1 MRIMMSVRANH
12 KPNKNMISSTHS
24 ITNTSDKYILVG
36 NGSEMI
42 AAYDSKAE
50 AVADIDN
57 QVPSIEASKWA
68 AVRVL
73 APGEQWECKLAA
85 YRPHTAAEQAVRDQE
100 GAEGLAWIN
109 SLSGGQ

>member
-1 MRIMMSVRANH
+1 M
-12 KPNKNMISSTHS
+12 KNNITDMISSTHS

-42 AAYDSKAE
+42 AAYESKAE

-73 APGEQWECKLAA
+73 APGEQLERKLAA
-85 YRPHTAAEQAVRDQE
+85 YRPRTAAEQTAQDKE
-100 GAEGLAWIN
+100 SAEGMAWIN
-109 SLSGGQ
+109 SLSGDQ